1 MIRED
6 RWYVH
11 NIITILMI
19 LVLLLDFSG
28 AFSPYIGT
36 AIILLLFTFGYL
48 ICFDRIPNMPLDLL
62 VDVRSGCVL
71 QYRFCHKRIQEDKI
85 NVE

>member
-6 RWYVH
+6 RWYIH

-48 ICFDRIPNMPLDLL
+48 ICFDHIPKYAFGLIGGCAVGLCIAVSLL
-62 VDVRSGCVL
+62 S
-71 QYRFCHKRIQEDKI
+71 
-85 NVE
+85 

>member
-6 RWYVH
+6 RWYIH

-36 AIILLLFTFGYL
+36 AIILLLFMFGYL
-48 ICFDRIPNMPLDLL
+48 ICYDSIPKYAFGLIGGYAVGMCIAVSLL
-62 VDVRSGCVL
+62 S
-71 QYRFCHKRIQEDKI
+71 
-85 NVE
+85 